1 MSVYYENGTFR
12 IRGTAADE
20 EAIVEH
26 IGDLERELSQVRKE
40 RDELR
45 DVINNLL
52 NDVIAARSHFQTAS
66 QAENWRWSFERR
78 LKAAGMEEK

>member
-1 MSVYYENGTFR
+1 MSDTVWVGNVMYVV
-12 IRGTAADE
+12 DE
-20 EAIVEH
+20 EVREEIER
-26 IGDLERELSQVRKE
+26 LERELAQVTKE

-45 DVINNLL
+45 DVLNHLL